1 MRQVL
6 IIIIIILPIVLL
18 IIWVLRNR
26 DAKGYIEESS
36 SNRVT
41 DKEAFINEL
50 RNLCSEKKWDLQLS
64 DNEVLIRTGITL
76 WSLGEI
82 ISIKFAE
89 EPGEKQIKVTSKPKI
104 KTTRID
110 YNKNKKNIDLIRN
123 LQSVL

>member
-36 SNRVT
+36 LNRII
-41 DKEAFINEL
+41 DKEAFIKEL
-50 RNLCSEKKWDLQLS
+50 RNLCSEKKWSLQLS
-64 DNEVLIRTGITL
+64 DNEAIIRTGITL

-89 EPGEKQIKVTSKPKI
+89 MTGEKQIKVISKPKI